1 MDRIYRVLIGGFLA
15 FMAIVFLI
23 LTEIFRA
30 DSPGSSTT
38 TGQDFFPLPAIIAIL
53 IVIVVHAVFVVIRLI
68 RR

>member
-38 TGQDFFPLPAIIAIL
+38 SGPDFFPLPEIIAIL
-53 IVIVVHAVFVVIRLI
+53 IVIVVPAIFVVIRLI